1 MVEYKIKSIYRKELQ
16 KNKKKSN
23 QNIVGIGSV
32 AALVETISFLSKLIP
47 VEDDGW
53 LL

>member
-32 AALVETISFLSKLIP
+32 LVETISFLSKLIP